1 MFTEEERKFV
11 LSRKLGDRI
20 LAFVLSC
27 VLTGFFALMHVKLE
41 DKPAT
46 GWLQKLLHGLA
57 AETMFIF
64 CIFSLLALMWAVFT
78 PSWLES
84 LLSKGVRKILTTI
97 AIVLAA
103 TVFTILYYTL

>member
-11 LSRKLGDRI
+11 LPRKLGDRI

-57 AETMFIF
+57 VETMFMF
-64 CIFSLLALMWAVFT
+64 CIFSFLALIWVVFT

-84 LLSKGVRKILTTI
+84 LLNKSVRKVFTTI
-97 AIVLAA
+97 AVVLAA
-103 TVFTILYYTL
+103 AVFTILYYTL